1 MIWTYRVFHDSDGYC
16 IRVVYYEQDGTLI
29 GYQSEPAVPTGR
41 TAEELAQ
48 DLQWFKD
55 AFELPILTTE
65 ELDAALAA
73 QPPRAKRSNGKT
85 KSLEQIL
92 DELEAEALGK
102 DESEER
108 IAIAGHAKERA

>member
-29 GYQSEPAVPTGR
+29 GYQREPASPTGR

-48 DLQWFKD
+48 DIQWFKE
-55 AFELPILTTE
+55 AFELPILTMA

-73 QPPRAKRSNGKT
+73 QPPKPNGTNGKRKT
-85 KSLEQIL
+85 LEQIV
-92 DELEAEALGK
+92 DELGLETMASDEVEKEASAAV
-102 DESEER
+102 R
-108 IAIAGHAKERA
+108 